1 MATLTAHGSLAL
13 RSSSALCE
21 ASSHPSSRP
30 FAASAARPVASLSL
44 RSPFLHSRWP
54 AAAAAAAAAGASRV
68 GEHASASRRAASR
81 VRAAADAENPQSAD
95 HKRPNE
101 TEQSVRVT
109 LSSPQRVP
117 LRAVERVAREAV
129 AAVQLFCAD
138 AKRVK
143 LALACAAAAAA
154 TALFYIRPPPSLAFT
169 AAPATNFAGAHAAT
183 ATSSAA
189 LAAGHWSEVV
199 RAAWTGLVAG
209 CLHTLTGPDHLAALA
224 PLTIGRSRVQSA
236 VIGALWGCGHDAGQV
251 MFGVLF
257 LLLKDKL
264 HLDLLRVWGSR
275 IVGATLLAIGA
286 LGIYEAQHATEEEL
300 AAVARGEGEGEAA
313 LVASGGSALAAAG
326 AAAAGG
332 SSSVVGPKAHFGIA
346 TFVTGVVHGLQPD
359 ALLVVLPALAMPSRA
374 AGAAFLVLF
383 LLGTVLAMG
392 SYTAFIGSCSS
403 ALKER
408 VPGFTKGLSWVAAL
422 MAIALGLAILLGEVL
437 GFQLF

>member
-13 RSSSALCE
+13 RSSSALSE
-21 ASSHPSSRP
+21 ASSPLSSRSL
-30 FAASAARPVASLSL
+30 ASSSARPVASLSL
-44 RSPFLHSRWP
+44 RSPFLHGSWP
-54 AAAAAAAAAGASRV
+54 AAANAAASAAAVSKSSRV
-68 GEHASASRRAASR
+68 GGHASASPSQRAASR
-81 VRAAADAENPQSAD
+81 VRAAASEAQDSQPAD
-95 HKRPNE
+95 HEQQSE
-101 TEQSVRVT
+101 TKQTVRVS
-109 LSSPQRVP
+109 LRQPQRVP
-117 LRAVERVAREAV
+117 LEAIQRVAREAV
-129 AAVQLFCAD
+129 AAAQLYCAD
-138 AKRVK
+138 FKRVK
-143 LALACAAAAAA
+143 FALACAAAAAA
-154 TALFYIRPPPSLAFT
+154 TALFCIRPPPSFAFT
-169 AAPATNFAGAHAAT
+169 AAPATNFAGATT
-183 ATSSAA
+183 ATGASAA
-189 LAAGHWSEVV
+189 AIAAGHWSEIV
-199 RAAWTGLVAG
+199 RAGWTGLVAG

-224 PLTIGRSRVQSA
+224 PLTIGRNRVQSA

-313 LVASGGSALAAAG
+313 L
-326 AAAAGG
+326 AAAGG
-332 SSSVVGPKAHFGIA
+332 AGGGSASLAGPKAHFGIA

-422 MAIALGLAILLGEVL
+422 MAIAFGAVILLGEVV

>member
-1 MATLTAHGSLAL
+1 MATLTVHGSLAL
-13 RSSSALCE
+13 RSSSALSE
-21 ASSHPSSRP
+21 ASSPLSSRP
-30 FAASAARPVASLSL
+30 LAASSARPVASLSL
-44 RSPFLHSRWP
+44 RSPFLHCSWP
-54 AAAAAAAAAGASRV
+54 SAANAAASKSSRV
-68 GEHASASRRAASR
+68 GGHASASPSQRAASR
-81 VRAAADAENPQSAD
+81 VRAAASEAHDSQPAD
-95 HKRPNE
+95 HERQPE
-101 TEQSVRVT
+101 TKQAVRVS
-109 LSSPQRVP
+109 LRQPQRVP
-117 LRAVERVAREAV
+117 LEAIQRVAREAV
-129 AAVQLFCAD
+129 AAAQLYCAD
-138 AKRVK
+138 FKRV
-143 LALACAAAAAA
+143 
-154 TALFYIRPPPSLAFT
+154 P
-169 AAPATNFAGAHAAT
+169 
-183 ATSSAA
+183 
-189 LAAGHWSEVV
+189 AGHWSEIV
-199 RAAWTGLVAG
+199 RAGWTGLVAG

-313 LVASGGSALAAAG
+313 L
-326 AAAAGG
+326 AAAGG
-332 SSSVVGPKAHFGIA
+332 VAGAGGSASLAGPKAHFGIA

-422 MAIALGLAILLGEVL
+422 MAIAFGAVILLGEVF